1 VKKYET
7 LSFSSFRCDVGY
19 CVRRS
24 GELII
29 PLDPAITSRSSD
41 YQDGHTTGGADIYF
55 EHYQTT
61 SRVFKVEI
69 VNLSDKSIQGLN
81 YLYAKKCSTHTE
93 PGGGG
98 ILFTPEKML
107 GPGKRMVFDA
117 GDEDPVKEIEIQ
129 NCLDNATEIH
139 LQLIQVTFSDGSQWD
154 PTQANKSLGWS
165 GG

>member
-1 VKKYET
+1 MRRFLFLLFVVM
-7 LSFSSFRCDVGY
+7 LAIAS
-19 CVRRS
+19 CVAANS
-24 GELII
+24 L
-29 PLDPAITSRSSD
+29 SRS
-41 YQDGHTTGGADIYF
+41 TPPLLRGAPITKMVIQL
-55 EHYQTT
+55 EAPISILSITKAT

-129 NCLDNATEIH
+129 NCLDNATE
-139 LQLIQVTFSDGSQWD
+139 
-154 PTQANKSLGWS
+154 
-165 GG
+165 